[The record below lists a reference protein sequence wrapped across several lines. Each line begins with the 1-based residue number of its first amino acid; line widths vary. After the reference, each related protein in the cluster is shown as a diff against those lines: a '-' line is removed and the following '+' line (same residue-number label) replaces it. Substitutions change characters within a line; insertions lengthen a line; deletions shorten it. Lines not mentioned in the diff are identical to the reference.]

1 MEVDRVFEESEGFKE
16 ERERDL
22 SLLSHM
28 SRLGES
34 VTRTVPK
41 DVRKKCC
48 QGKQDTGRESICIVL
63 ND

>member
-1 MEVDRVFEESEGFKE
+1 MFEESEGFKE

-22 SLLSHM
+22 SLLSRKQM
-28 SRLGES
+28 SRSVES

>member
-1 MEVDRVFEESEGFKE
+1 MFEESEGFKE

-22 SLLSHM
+22 SLLSRKQM

-48 QGKQDTGRESICIVL
+48 QGKEDTGRESICIVL